1 MNFVK
6 IVSMVIALVML
17 CACATQLP
25 IGAVN
30 IAAAKNSTAVSNNLL
45 NLF

>member
-30 IAAAKNSTAVSNNLL
+30 LTAAKKQHRCQQ
-45 NLF
+45 